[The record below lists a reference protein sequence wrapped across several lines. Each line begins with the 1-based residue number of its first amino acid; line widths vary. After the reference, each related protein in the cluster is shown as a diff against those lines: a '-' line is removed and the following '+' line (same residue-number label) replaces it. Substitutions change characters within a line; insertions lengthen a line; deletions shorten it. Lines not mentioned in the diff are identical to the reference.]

1 MMTQVKYVDF
11 YQREKTLKGGKKSC
25 MHEEY
30 DQCMYSALHDL
41 MMKGTKSKCTVP
53 WIPNND
59 RICTSPEDVNTTF
72 WISWNHVTN
81 QHNDCNSPCHRLLID
96 LGAKELTTL
105 DDDKTATILLYFPQ
119 KMLVSKEH
127 FLYTILNL
135 MAEFGGFTGFVNI
148 AAFFTIAKFVNKHI
162 DRVIEGQNGE
172 DGEYLKIS

>member
-11 YQREKTLKGGKKSC
+11 YQLEKTLKNGKKSC

-30 DQCMYSALHDL
+30 DQCMYSALYDL

-53 WIPNND
+53 WIPKND
-59 RICTSPEDVNTTF
+59 KICTSPEDVNTTF

-81 QHNDCNSPCHRLLID
+81 QHNDCHSPCHRLLID

-105 DDDKTATILLYFPQ
+105 DDDSMATVLLYFPQ
-119 KMLVSKEH
+119 KTLVSKEH

-148 AAFFTIAKFVNKHI
+148 AAFFTIAAFVNKHI
-162 DRVIEGQNGE
+162 DRFIERHNGE
-172 DGEYLKIS
+172 DSEYLKIS